1 MSLWHIWGQPNNINN
16 NINGIWNHIVG
27 TLLYPFFFPFNTK
40 FVKSITV
47 VAYSS
52 SLIPIVQMKKLRL
65 RKSNLKKGP
74 QTTNGT
80 QSSFLLPL

>member
-1 MSLWHIWGQPNNINN
+1 MEY
-16 NINGIWNHIVG
+16 GIIFQG
-27 TLLYPFFFPFNTK
+27 SLLYLFFFFFLFNTK

-47 VAYSS
+47 VADSS
-52 SLIPIVQMKKLRL
+52 SLIPIVQMRKLRL

-80 QSSFLLPL
+80 QRSSLLPL